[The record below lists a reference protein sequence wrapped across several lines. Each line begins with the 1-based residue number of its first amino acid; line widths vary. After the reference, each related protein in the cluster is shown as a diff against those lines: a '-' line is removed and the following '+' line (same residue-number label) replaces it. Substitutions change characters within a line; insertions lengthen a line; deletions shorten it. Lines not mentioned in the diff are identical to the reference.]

1 MPQLEQSSPDR
12 LNQWQRLMDH
22 NNVLIS
28 AETSQKL
35 CVLKSA
41 EAFQQFPPRV
51 HHCENGGPCFYLV
64 CTNLQPHIPDVNT
77 ARLYIKYKDIN

>member
-1 MPQLEQSSPDR
+1 
-12 LNQWQRLMDH
+12 MDH

-28 AETSQKL
+28 AETNQKL

-51 HHCENGGPCFYLV
+51 RHCESGGPCFYLV
-64 CTNLQPHIPDVNT
+64 CTNLLPHIPGVT
-77 ARLYIKYKDIN
+77 TTRWYIKYKDINRAPQKLFYFAPLWKMQA